1 MVLSGYNWISP
12 QLMDSHQKLKHK
24 RLIAIAELIRSRHV
38 VNYKQFLG
46 EMQFHGLRKTVA
58 EEYLEALK
66 DFELIRFEDDLIVWN
81 NQKRALR
88 SRV

>member
-1 MVLSGYNWISP
+1 LFSRYNWISP

-24 RLIAIAELIRSRHV
+24 RLIAIAQLIRSRRV

-46 EMQFHGLRKTVA
+46 EMQFNGLRKTVA

-66 DFELIRFEDDLIVWN
+66 DFGLIRFENDRIVWN
-81 NQKRALR
+81 DQDRKLQ